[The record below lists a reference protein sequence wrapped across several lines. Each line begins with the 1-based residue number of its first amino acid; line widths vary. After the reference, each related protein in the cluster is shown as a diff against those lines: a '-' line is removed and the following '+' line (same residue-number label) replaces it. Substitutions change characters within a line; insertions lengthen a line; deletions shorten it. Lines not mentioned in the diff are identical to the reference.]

1 MYVDRNMLPA
11 TLLLSLVLALLI
23 LRGVFARGRT
33 TV

>member
-11 TLLLSLVLALLI
+11 TLLLSDVLALLI
-23 LRGVFARGRT
+23 LRGVFTLGRT